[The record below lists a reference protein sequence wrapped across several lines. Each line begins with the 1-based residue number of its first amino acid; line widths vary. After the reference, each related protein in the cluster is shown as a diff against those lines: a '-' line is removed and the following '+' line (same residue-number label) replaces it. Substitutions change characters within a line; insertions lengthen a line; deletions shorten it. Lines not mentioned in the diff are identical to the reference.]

1 MRLFGS
7 ESEDDEYLFSDDDNS
22 ILDED
27 RSDEDDEIMSRILIP
42 SSIRHV
48 APIHQTGRRYV
59 TPSSLQATFP
69 NVEDVKKNSSQK
81 KAVLSKNAHHE
92 SFNPPP
98 VLRQDLTCTSTI
110 SSHPQS
116 SKTKNHEHSSS
127 SIKTSDTKKTWL
139 SRLKC
144 QSHADKDDIWI
155 PKNIPHIPLEHDIH
169 NWNVGHS
176 RQPDKSNVLRSK
188 TWNQDD
194 SSTIATYPSIE
205 VKQPKPM
212 RRTRPESE
220 NPSTPSHVQSPFDG
234 SSYENATPLA
244 HSRIKP
250 NRSVSTGRSRSLNS
264 SSGSGVRPL
273 TTPKQGLPRVGTE
286 HSRKSTSSSKS
297 RSKTKMVSK
306 PLSID
311 LKLSASDDSADPYE
325 TIQYFRTPY
334 GQLKMGTGTIP
345 PSWW

>member
-42 SSIRHV
+42 SSIHHV
-48 APIHQTGRRYV
+48 APIQQTGRRYV
-59 TPSSLQATFP
+59 TPSSLQA
-69 NVEDVKKNSSQK
+69 DVVGIKRNSSQK
-81 KAVLSKNAHHE
+81 NPLFSKNTPHE
-92 SFNPPP
+92 PSKPSPM
-98 VLRQDLTCTSTI
+98 VQQDLTCTSTI
-110 SSHPQS
+110 SSHAQS
-116 SKTKNHEHSSS
+116 TKTKNHGQSSS

-169 NWNVGHS
+169 NWNVGQM
-176 RQPDKSNVLRSK
+176 RRADKSNVLRSK

-194 SSTIATYPSIE
+194 LSTIATYPSIE
-205 VKQPKPM
+205 VKQPKTM
-212 RRTRPESE
+212 RQTRPQSE
-220 NPSTPSHVQSPFDG
+220 NPPNPSHSQPPSDG
-234 SSYENATPLA
+234 SSFENTTPLS
-244 HSRIKP
+244 HSRLKP
-250 NRSVSTGRSRSLNS
+250 IRSVSTGRSRSFIS
-264 SSGSGVRPL
+264 MSGSGMCPVA
-273 TTPKQGLPRVGTE
+273 TPKQGLPRVGTG

-297 RSKTKMVSK
+297 RSKMKKVSK

-325 TIQYFRTPY
+325 TIQYFQTPY
-334 GQLKMGTGTIP
+334 GQPKTGTGKIP
-345 PSWW
+345 SSWW